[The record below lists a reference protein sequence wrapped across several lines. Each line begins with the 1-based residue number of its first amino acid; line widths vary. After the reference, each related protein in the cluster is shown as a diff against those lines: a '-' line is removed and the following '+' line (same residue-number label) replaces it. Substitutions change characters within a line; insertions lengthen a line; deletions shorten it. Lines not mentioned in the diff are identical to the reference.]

1 MNFEDKLRRG
11 MKEELW
17 SEYCGF
23 LDLDIDR
30 YMQIQNRLMD
40 EQIKLWSSCGVG
52 KQLLEGK
59 TAANVDEFRE
69 VMPLTE
75 YIDYADILLS
85 KRADMLPE
93 EPIIWLQTTWE
104 GGKHPVKVAPYTRG
118 MLDIFRNNVIACMMM
133 SCAEG
138 RGKFSLKSGDKML
151 YALAPLPYATGLFPV
166 AMDEELYIEFL
177 PPVREAVGMSFSERN
192 KKGFKLG
199 MSKGIDFFFGLGS
212 VAYYVST
219 SLSSLKSSSSANASG
234 DTAENKTRSHS
245 SVSAFK
251 VSQTES
257 QRAADKSSVPKTP
270 LVAARWLRAKYR
282 AKKAHREMLPRD
294 LFTLKG
300 FMVAG
305 TDNLCYRDDL
315 ERMWGVRPLELF
327 AGTEPSC
334 IGMETWSRSGIYLFP
349 DTCFYEFIP
358 ESEMLRNLNNPSYK
372 PRTCLMSE
380 VRAGEKYELVVS
392 VLKGGAFM
400 RYRVGDVYRCVGLTN
415 PDDGTMIPRFNY
427 IDRVPTIID
436 IAGFTRITENSINNV
451 IGVSGISTA
460 DWVAAKEYT
469 PNKRPYLHMYVELT
483 TDAVTTSAVSRE
495 ILRDHLTIYFKYID
509 NDYKDLKKILGIDP
523 LEITILRCGSFSE
536 YTKRFG
542 PISRRI
548 NPDALEI
555 KGLMEIM
562 K

>member
-1 MNFEDKLRRG
+1 MNFEEKLRRG
-11 MKEELW
+11 KKEELW

-23 LDLDIDR
+23 LDLDIDK
-30 YMQIQNRLMD
+30 YMQIQNRLMN
-40 EQIKLWSSCGVG
+40 EQIKIWSSCGVG
-52 KQLLEGK
+52 KKLLGDK
-59 TAANVDEFRE
+59 TAVTVDEFRDI
-69 VMPLTE
+69 MPLTE

-85 KRADMLPE
+85 KKADMLPE
-93 EPIIWLQTTWE
+93 EPVIWLQTTWE
-104 GGKHPVKVAPYTRG
+104 GGKHPIKVAPYTRG

-133 SCAEG
+133 ASAEG
-138 RGKFSLKSGDKML
+138 RSKFSLKSGDKML

-177 PPVREAVGMSFSERN
+177 PSVREAVGMTFSERN

-199 MSKGIDFFFGLGS
+199 MNKGIDFFFGLGS

-219 SLSSLKSSSSANASG
+219 SLSSLKSSPSSTETKN
-234 DTAENKTRSHS
+234 TRQQNKPLPNDPAQFSAHNVSRSPIA
-245 SVSAFK
+245 V
-251 VSQTES
+251 
-257 QRAADKSSVPKTP
+257 
-270 LVAARWLRAKYR
+270 LRWLRAKYR
-282 AKKAHREMLPRD
+282 AKKEHREMLPKD

-305 TDNLCYRDDL
+305 TDNTCYRDDL
-315 ERMWGVRPLELF
+315 EYMWGVRPLELF

-358 ESEMLRNLNNPSYK
+358 ESEMLKNFANPSYK
-372 PRTCLMSE
+372 PRTCLMNE

-415 PDDGTMIPRFNY
+415 PEDGTMIPRFNY
-427 IDRVPTIID
+427 IDRVPTVID
-436 IAGFTRITENSINNV
+436 IAGFTRITENSVKNV
-451 IGVSGISTA
+451 IDVSGIGVA
-460 DWVAAKEYT
+460 DWVVAKEYT
-469 PNKRPYLHMYVELT
+469 PNKRPFLHLYIELK
-483 TDAVTTSAVSRE
+483 TDTVTSSAISRE
-495 ILRDHLTIYFKYID
+495 ILRDQLTIYFKYVD

-536 YTKRFG
+536 YNKRFG
-542 PISRRI
+542 PIARRI
-548 NPDALEI
+548 NPDAMEI
-555 KGLMEIM
+555 KELTEIY